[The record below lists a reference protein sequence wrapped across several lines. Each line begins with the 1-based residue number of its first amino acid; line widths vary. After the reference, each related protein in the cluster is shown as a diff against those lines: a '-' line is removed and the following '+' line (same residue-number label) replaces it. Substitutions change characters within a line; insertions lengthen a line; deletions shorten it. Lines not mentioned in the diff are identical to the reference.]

1 MPFTATLG
9 AGAPIDVVFS
19 LGAHVLVGSA
29 AGKPTITTARD
40 GGGRGL

>member
-1 MPFTATLG
+1 MPFVAMLG

-19 LGAHVLVGSA
+19 LGTHVLVGSV
-29 AGKPTITTARD
+29 AGKATITTARD